1 MTRVLLVVL
10 IVLGLAGGASAD
22 PCAAGVPCDEEAAPA
37 VVVKPAPAVAPT
49 PTPAVV
55 AKPAAAPALP
65 ALDPPPSATPRPQE
79 DGPSLAAAVL
89 RLLGSVLIVALLL
102 VACVTGYRRL
112 GQHAATRPGGMLG
125 WVARAADERDPDF
138 VRIGSRR
145 YLGARDSVA
154 VVHAGGER
162 FLVGISSA
170 GITLIS
176 RLESP
181 GATTEPAPSTFG
193 EALQRAAS
201 PGFDATPSAERALRA
216 AVERSRARL
225 ARLGAAGTVPEEPRA

>member
-22 PCAAGVPCDEEAAPA
+22 PCAASACDEDATPAAVA
-37 VVVKPAPAVAPT
+37 KPAPAAAPKS
-49 PTPAVV
+49 TPAVV
-55 AKPAAAPALP
+55 ATPAVAPVLP
-65 ALDPPPSATPRPQE
+65 ALDPPPALAPRPQE
-79 DGPSLAAAVL
+79 EGPSLAAAVL

-102 VACVTGYRRL
+102 VGCVMGYRRL
-112 GQHAATRPGGMLG
+112 VQHAAARPGGMLG

-176 RLESP
+176 RLELP
-181 GATTEPAPSTFG
+181 VAATELPATTFG
-193 EALQRAAS
+193 EALQRAAAPAFES
-201 PGFDATPSAERALRA
+201 TPPAERALRA

-225 ARLGAAGTVPEEPRA
+225 ARLGTPEEPRA

>member
-1 MTRVLLVVL
+1 MKRLLLVVL
-10 IVLGLAGGASAD
+10 IVLGLAGGVSAD
-22 PCAAGVPCDEEAAPA
+22 PCAAGASCDEDTTAAVVATPA
-37 VVVKPAPAVAPT
+37 VVAKPA
-49 PTPAVV
+49 PAVV
-55 AKPAAAPALP
+55 AKPAAAPVLP
-65 ALDPPPSATPRPQE
+65 VLDPPPSVAPPAPDE
-79 DGPSLAAAVL
+79 GPSLAVAVL

-112 GQHAATRPGGMLG
+112 VHHAATRPGGMLG

-170 GITLIS
+170 GITLLS

-181 GATTEPAPSTFG
+181 VATTESAPATFG
-193 EALQRAAS
+193 EALSRAAD
-201 PGFDATPSAERALRA
+201 PRADMTPSAERALRA

-225 ARLGAAGTVPEEPRA
+225 ASLGAPEGPRA